1 MTQIIG
7 QDRLLNIINNYTFQT
22 LPKALLLVGP
32 KGCGKHTLVNYI
44 KEKFELDLEELED
57 KVNSEELLD
66 YFYSTLNTLYL
77 IDLDKFTDKQQ
88 NQFLK
93 FIEEPSK
100 SSYIVLIAESESN
113 ILPTIL
119 NRCIRYHLDAYTPEQ
134 LKQIIQT
141 DLDPRAFE
149 IYKTPGKLTNLSNKD
164 FLNTFGF
171 AEKLVLKVSQA
182 TYANTMSITNR
193 INYKDFY
200 NKIDFDLFLDT
211 VEYLAFEDFKLN
223 NSKLSLDI
231 FKLTVRYKQLATK
244 KTLIREALMLNY
256 LTALWEVAR

>member
-1 MTQIIG
+1 
-7 QDRLLNIINNYTFQT
+7 
-22 LPKALLLVGP
+22 
-32 KGCGKHTLVNYI
+32 
-44 KEKFELDLEELED
+44 
-57 KVNSEELLD
+57 
-66 YFYSTLNTLYL
+66 
-77 IDLDKFTDKQQ
+77 
-88 NQFLK
+88 
-93 FIEEPSK
+93 
-100 SSYIVLIAESESN
+100 
-113 ILPTIL
+113 
-119 NRCIRYHLDAYTPEQ
+119 LDAYTPEQ